1 MHRFHW
7 RRKRAALALLPV
19 TGLMVVTGIA
29 GVATGAVPDPVGDPA
44 ATSGGPVHSSVKLDV
59 KSHAMA
65 GDAVKLRGRVRP
77 AGARWVTVRVNGRK
91 VRTVRSRGDGRFAVR
106 WNAPGSGVYRA
117 KAIARSAGYA
127 RRAGS
132 RAKEINVY
140 RPAAASYYGPGL
152 YGNGTAC
159 GQTLT
164 PGTMGVAN
172 KTLPCGAKVTLR
184 YRGRS
189 VTVRV
194 IDRGPFAGNR
204 EYDLTAATKAKLG
217 FGSTGTVLTTR

>member
-1 MHRFHW
+1 
-7 RRKRAALALLPV
+7 LI
-19 TGLMVVTGIA
+19 TTGIA
-29 GVATGAVPDPVGDPA
+29 A
-44 ATSGGPVHSSVKLDV
+44 AQTAEPSNSSVKLDV
-59 KSHAMA
+59 KRHAMA
-65 GDAVKLRGRVRP
+65 GGAVKLRGRVRP
-77 AGARWVTVRVNGRK
+77 AGARWVTIRVNGRK
-91 VRTVRSRGDGRFAVR
+91 VKSVRSRGDGRFRMR
-106 WNAPGSGVYRA
+106 WSAPGSGVYKV
-117 KAIARSAGYA
+117 KAVTQATGYA

-132 RAKEINVY
+132 RAREVNVY

-159 GQTLT
+159 GKTLT

-172 KTLPCGAKVTLR
+172 KTLPCGTKVTLR
-184 YRGRS
+184 HRGRS

-217 FGSTGTVLTTR
+217 FGAVGTVLTTR